1 MNVSPNAKW
10 QRIKETLMSGLD
22 VKRARH
28 LDILLENTRKD
39 FIGRQQVLMENA
51 SGSAVS
57 SGNIAVLNK
66 VILPIIRRVLPN
78 VMANEIVG
86 VQPMQGPVS
95 QIATLRYVYGTSTA
109 GVLAGQEAMTPLHIA
124 DLAVAYSGN
133 ELVDLPYTT
142 SPGASSIAQA
152 APTGTLE
159 GQPGN
164 AMKTEILKQTV
175 EAKTRRLSARWTVEA
190 QADAQNMY
198 GVDLEEELLQ
208 VVAQELTVEIDQELL
223 RSLRALPPSP
233 TAANTYDQSA
243 VSGQATTVVDEF
255 AALSVLIGRQAN
267 LIATRTRRGKGNWA
281 VISSTALTILEAAR
295 ASAFARTTEG
305 NFDAPSNN
313 KYVGKLNN
321 SISLYCDIYA
331 DDDTPIVIGYK
342 GDSETDAA
350 VYYCPYVP
358 LTTHGVVTDPN
369 TFEMVTSFYSRY
381 GYLEF
386 VNTAT
391 SLGNS
396 ADYLGLV
403 GMNASSF
410 SFM

>member
-1 MNVSPNAKW
+1 MTAISPNAKW
-10 QRIKETLMSGLD
+10 QRMKDALMEGLSP
-22 VKRARH
+22 KQGKI
-28 LDILLENTRKD
+28 LDKILENTRRD
-39 FIGRQQVLMENA
+39 FVARQRILMENA
-51 SGSAVS
+51 SAAAVT

-78 VMANEIVG
+78 VIANEIVG

-95 QIATLRYVYGTSTA
+95 QIATLRYVYGTSVA
-109 GVLAGQEAMTPLHIA
+109 GVFAGQEAMTPLHIA

-133 ELVDLPYTT
+133 ELQATP
-142 SPGASSIAQA
+142 AA
-152 APTGTLE
+152 APTASLE
-159 GQPGN
+159 GVPGN
-164 AMKTEILKQTV
+164 AMKLEILKQTV
-175 EAKTRRLSARWTVEA
+175 EAKTRRLSARWTVEG

-208 VVAQELTVEIDQELL
+208 AVAQDLTVEIDQELL
-223 RSLRALPPSP
+223 RSLRALPPAA
-233 TAANTYDQSA
+233 TAANTFDQSA

-255 AALSVLIGRQAN
+255 AALAVLIGRQAN
-267 LIATRTRRGKGNWA
+267 QIATRTRRNKGNWA
-281 VISSTALTILEAAR
+281 VVSPTALTILEAAR

-321 SISLYCDIYA
+321 SISLYCDTYA
-331 DDDTPIVIGYK
+331 DDDTPIVVGYK
-342 GDSETDAA
+342 GDSEVDAA
-350 VYYCPYVP
+350 TFYCPYVP

-369 TFEMVTSFYSRY
+369 TFEMVTSFYTRY
-381 GYLEF
+381 GYVEF
-386 VNTAT
+386 TSTAT

-403 GMNASSF
+403 GINATTLSF
-410 SFM
+410 L

>member
-1 MNVSPNAKW
+1 MNAIAPNPKW
-10 QRIKETLMSGLD
+10 QRMKDVLSEGLNPKQAKFLGM
-22 VKRARH
+22 V
-28 LDILLENTRKD
+28 LENTRKE
-39 FIGRQQVLMENA
+39 FVARQRVLMENA
-51 SGSAVS
+51 SGAAVA

-66 VILPIIRRVLPN
+66 VIFPIIRRVLPN
-78 VMANEIVG
+78 VIANEIVG

-95 QIATLRYVYGTSTA
+95 QIATLRYVYGTNAA
-109 GVLAGQEAMTPLHIA
+109 GVFSGQEAMTPLHIA

-133 ELVDLPYTT
+133 ELQATPA
-142 SPGASSIAQA
+142 GASTAQ
-152 APTGTLE
+152 LE
-159 GQPGN
+159 GVPGN
-164 AMKTEILKQTV
+164 AMKLEILKQTV
-175 EAKTRRLSARWTVEA
+175 EAKTRRLSARWTVEG

-208 VVAQELTVEIDQELL
+208 AVAQDLTVEIDQELL
-223 RSLRALPPSP
+223 RSLRSLPAAA
-233 TAANTYDQSA
+233 TAANTYDQNA

-255 AALSVLIGRQAN
+255 AALAVLIGRQAN
-267 LIATRTRRGKGNWA
+267 LIATRTRRNKGNWA
-281 VISSTALTILEAAR
+281 VVSPTALTILEAAR

-321 SISLYCDIYA
+321 SISLYCDTYA

-342 GDSETDAA
+342 GDSEVDAA
-350 VYYCPYVP
+350 TFYCPYVP

-369 TFEMVTSFYSRY
+369 TFEMVTSFYTRY
-381 GYLEF
+381 GYVEF
-386 VNTAT
+386 NNTAT

-410 SFM
+410 SFL

>member
-1 MNVSPNAKW
+1 MNAIAPNAKW
-10 QRIKETLMSGLD
+10 NRMKETLMEGLSP
-22 VKRARH
+22 KQARV
-28 LDILLENTRKD
+28 LDKILENTRKD
-39 FIGRQQVLMENA
+39 FVIRQKILMENA
-51 SGSAVS
+51 SAAAVT

-78 VMANEIVG
+78 VIANEIVG

-95 QIATLRYVYGTSTA
+95 QIATLRYVYGTTPTS
-109 GVLAGQEAMTPLHIA
+109 GYPFAGQEAMTPLHIA

-133 ELVDLPYTT
+133 DNQDNP
-142 SPGASSIAQA
+142 AA
-152 APTGTLE
+152 APTASLE
-159 GQPGN
+159 GVPGN
-164 AMKTEILKQTV
+164 AMKLEILKKTV
-175 EAKTRRLSARWTVEA
+175 EAKTRRLSARWTVEG

-208 VVAQELTVEIDQELL
+208 AVAQDLTVEIDQELL
-223 RSLRALPPSP
+223 RSLRALPDSP
-233 TAANTYDQSA
+233 TAANTFDQSA

-255 AALSVLIGRQAN
+255 AALAVLIGRQAN
-267 LIATRTRRGKGNWA
+267 LIATRTRRNKGNWA
-281 VISSTALTILEAAR
+281 VVSPTALTILEAAR

-321 SISLYCDIYA
+321 SISLYCDTYA
-331 DDDTPIVIGYK
+331 DDDTPIIVGYK
-342 GDSETDAA
+342 GDSEVDAA
-350 VYYCPYVP
+350 TFYCPYVP

-369 TFEMVTSFYSRY
+369 TFEMVTSFYTRY
-381 GYLEF
+381 GYVEF
-386 VNTAT
+386 VSTAD

-403 GMNASSF
+403 GVNATTLSF
-410 SFM
+410 L

>member
-1 MNVSPNAKW
+1 MVAISPNAKW
-10 QRIKETLMSGLD
+10 QRMKEALMEGLTP
-22 VKRARH
+22 KQGKI
-28 LDILLENTRKD
+28 LDKILENTRRD
-39 FIGRQQVLMENA
+39 FVVRQRILMENA
-51 SGSAVS
+51 SGAAVT

-78 VMANEIVG
+78 VIANEIVG

-95 QIATLRYVYGTSTA
+95 QIATLRYVYGTTAA
-109 GVLAGQEAMTPLHIA
+109 GVFSGQEAMTPLHIA

-133 ELVDLPYTT
+133 EEQATP
-142 SPGASSIAQA
+142 AA

-159 GQPGN
+159 GVPGN
-164 AMKTEILKQTV
+164 AMKLEILKQTV
-175 EAKTRRLSARWTVEA
+175 EAKTRRLSARWTVEG

-208 VVAQELTVEIDQELL
+208 AVAQDLTVEIDQELL
-223 RSLRALPPSP
+223 RSLRALPTAP
-233 TAANTYDQSA
+233 TAANTFDQSA

-255 AALSVLIGRQAN
+255 AALAVLIGRQAN
-267 LIATRTRRGKGNWA
+267 LIATRTRRNKGNWA
-281 VISSTALTILEAAR
+281 VVSPTALTILEAAR

-321 SISLYCDIYA
+321 SINLYCDTYA

-342 GDSETDAA
+342 GDSEVDAA
-350 VYYCPYVP
+350 TFYCPYVP

-369 TFEMVTSFYSRY
+369 TFEMVTSFYTRY
-381 GYLEF
+381 GYVEF
-386 VNTAT
+386 NNTST

-403 GMNASSF
+403 GVNATTLSF
-410 SFM
+410 L

>member
-1 MNVSPNAKW
+1 MTAITPNAKW
-10 QRIKETLMSGLD
+10 QRMKDTLMEGLTP
-22 VKRARH
+22 KQGKI
-28 LDILLENTRKD
+28 LDKILENTRRD
-39 FIGRQQVLMENA
+39 FVARQRILMENA
-51 SGSAVS
+51 SAAAVT

-78 VMANEIVG
+78 VIANEIVG

-95 QIATLRYVYGTSTA
+95 QIATLRYVYGTTTA
-109 GVLAGQEAMTPLHIA
+109 GVFHGQEAMTPLHIA

-133 ELVDLPYTT
+133 ELQDTP
-142 SPGASSIAQA
+142 AA
-152 APTGTLE
+152 APTATLE

-164 AMKTEILKQTV
+164 AMKLEILKQTV
-175 EAKTRRLSARWTVEA
+175 EAKTRRLSARWTVEG

-208 VVAQELTVEIDQELL
+208 AVAQDLTVEIDQELL
-223 RSLRALPPSP
+223 RSLRALPASP
-233 TAANTYDQSA
+233 TAANTFDQSA

-255 AALSVLIGRQAN
+255 AALAVLIGRQAN
-267 LIATRTRRGKGNWA
+267 LIATRTRRNKGNWA
-281 VISSTALTILEAAR
+281 VVSPTALTILEAAR

-321 SISLYCDIYA
+321 SINLYCDTYA
-331 DDDTPIVIGYK
+331 DDDTPIIVGYK
-342 GDSETDAA
+342 GDSEVDAA
-350 VYYCPYVP
+350 TFYCPYVP

-369 TFEMVTSFYSRY
+369 TFELVTSFYTRY
-381 GYLEF
+381 GYVEF
-386 VNTAT
+386 VSTAT

-403 GMNASSF
+403 GVNATTLSF
-410 SFM
+410 L

>member
-1 MNVSPNAKW
+1 MTSMSPSAKW
-10 QRIKETLMSGLD
+10 QRMKETLMQDLTPKQGRVLD
-22 VKRARH
+22 K
-28 LDILLENTRKD
+28 ILENTRRE
-39 FIGRQQVLMENA
+39 FISRQRVLMENA
-51 SGSAVS
+51 SAASVTTA
-57 SGNIAVLNK
+57 NIAVLNK

-78 VMANEIVG
+78 VIANEIVG

-95 QIATLRYVYGTSTA
+95 QIATLRYVYGTGAA
-109 GVLAGQEAMTPLHIA
+109 GVYAGQEAMTPLHIA

-133 ELVDLPYTT
+133 ELQSTP
-142 SPGASSIAQA
+142 AA
-152 APTGTLE
+152 APVSTLE
-159 GQPGN
+159 GVPGN
-164 AMKTEILKQTV
+164 AMKLEILKQTV
-175 EAKTRRLSARWTVEA
+175 EAKTRRLSARWTVEG

-208 VVAQELTVEIDQELL
+208 AVAQDLTVEIDQELL

-233 TAANTYDQSA
+233 TAANTFDQSA

-255 AALSVLIGRQAN
+255 AALAVLIGRQAN
-267 LIATRTRRGKGNWA
+267 QIATRTRRNKGNWA
-281 VISSTALTILEAAR
+281 VVSPTALTILEAAR

-321 SISLYCDIYA
+321 SISLYCDTYA
-331 DDDTPIVIGYK
+331 DDDTPIIVGYK
-342 GDSETDAA
+342 GESEADAA
-350 VYYCPYVP
+350 TFYCPYVP

-369 TFEMVTSFYSRY
+369 SFEMVTSFYTRY
-381 GYLEF
+381 GYVEF
-386 VNTAT
+386 VNTST

-403 GMNASSF
+403 GVNATTLSF
-410 SFM
+410 L

>member
-1 MNVSPNAKW
+1 MNAIAPNAKW
-10 QRIKETLMSGLD
+10 NRIKETLMQDLSPKQARVLD
-22 VKRARH
+22 KV
-28 LDILLENTRKD
+28 LENTRKD
-39 FIGRQQVLMENA
+39 FVIRQKILMENA
-51 SGSAVS
+51 SAAAVT

-78 VMANEIVG
+78 VIANEIVG

-95 QIATLRYVYGTSTA
+95 QIATLRYVYGTTPAS
-109 GVLAGQEAMTPLHIA
+109 GFPFAGQEAMTPLHIA

-133 ELVDLPYTT
+133 DIQDNPAAMAT
-142 SPGASSIAQA
+142 AS
-152 APTGTLE
+152 LE
-159 GQPGN
+159 GVPGN
-164 AMKTEILKQTV
+164 AMKLEILKKTV
-175 EAKTRRLSARWTVEA
+175 EAKTRRLSARWTVEG

-208 VVAQELTVEIDQELL
+208 AVAQDLTVEIDQELL
-223 RSLRALPPSP
+223 RSLRALPDSP
-233 TAANTYDQSA
+233 TAANTFDQSA

-255 AALSVLIGRQAN
+255 AALAVLIGRQAN
-267 LIATRTRRGKGNWA
+267 LIATRTRRNKGNWA
-281 VISSTALTILEAAR
+281 VVSPTALTILEAAR

-321 SISLYCDIYA
+321 SISLYCDTYA
-331 DDDTPIVIGYK
+331 DDDTPIIVGYK
-342 GDSETDAA
+342 GDSEVDAA
-350 VYYCPYVP
+350 TFYCPYVP

-369 TFEMVTSFYSRY
+369 TFEMVTSFYTRY
-381 GYLEF
+381 GYVEF
-386 VNTAT
+386 TSTAD

-403 GMNASSF
+403 GVNATTLSF
-410 SFM
+410 L

>member
-1 MNVSPNAKW
+1 MTTVTNPSAKW
-10 QRIKETLMSGLD
+10 QRMKETLMEGLSP
-22 VKRARH
+22 KKARFI
-28 LDILLENTRKD
+28 DRILENTRRD
-39 FIGRQQVLMENA
+39 FVARQRVLMENA
-51 SGSAVS
+51 SSAAVTA
-57 SGNIAVLNK
+57 GNIAVLNK

-78 VMANEIVG
+78 VIANEIVG
-86 VQPMQGPVS
+86 VQPMQGPVA
-95 QIATLRYVYGTSTA
+95 QIATLRYVYGTTTA
-109 GVLAGQEAMTPLHIA
+109 GVLHGQEAMTPLHIA

-133 ELVDLPYTT
+133 EIVANP
-142 SPGASSIAQA
+142 A
-152 APTGTLE
+152 AAGTALLE
-159 GQPGN
+159 GVPGN
-164 AMKTEILKQTV
+164 AMKLEILKQTV

-208 VVAQELTVEIDQELL
+208 AVAQDLTVEIDQELL
-223 RSLRALPPSP
+223 RSLRALPASP

-255 AALSVLIGRQAN
+255 AALAILIGRQAN
-267 LIATRTRRGKGNWA
+267 LIATRTRRNKGNWA
-281 VISSTALTILEAAR
+281 VVSPTALTILEAAR

-321 SISLYCDIYA
+321 SINLYCDTYA
-331 DDDTPIVIGYK
+331 DDDTPIIVGYK
-342 GDSETDAA
+342 GDSEVDAA
-350 VYYCPYVP
+350 TFYCPYVP

-369 TFEMVTSFYSRY
+369 TFEMVTSFYTRY
-381 GYLEF
+381 GYVEF
-386 VNTAT
+386 VSTDT

-403 GMNASSF
+403 GVNATTLSF
-410 SFM
+410 L